1 MKNNTESC
9 DEVQP
14 LKLKEVLKEHNI
26 SFKEEE
32 HENATIITIQ
42 PKAAVSNDSKSE
54 QNIYFK

>member
-54 QNIYFK
+54 